1 MEKNLKESLINKFE
15 SDNESDNKSDNK
27 SDNESNIYISF
38 KNNKKKK
45 KKGKVKLYIESN
57 TGYMKSKYENL
68 KNKNISKFVNI
79 YNTKN
84 DEYFCPEKFRVSYD
98 GFRYLPNSNVYQ
110 DNN

>member
-1 MEKNLKESLINKFE
+1 MENNLAEILINEIE
-15 SDNESDNKSDNK
+15 SDT
-27 SDNESNIYISF
+27 ESNISTHSN
-38 KNNKKKK
+38 NNKKKK
-45 KKGKVKLYIESN
+45 KKTKVKLYIDFN
-57 TGYMKSKYENL
+57 TGYMKSKYESL

-110 DNN
+110 NNN